1 MYVIY
6 IIKMSSGSVRQ
17 LRRLQVGAL
26 PLLEWVLQRLRLR
39 EILEEFLPPSGRQI
53 VSDAQTLV
61 LLAVNLTLAK
71 DPLYELANWAESLD
85 LRPLGYRPEQQVRF
99 TDDRF
104 ARALD
109 RLYQADR
116 SSLLTRLAVTAVEAF
131 EMQCDTLHN
140 DSTSVKVFGRIP
152 GRTRTGL
159 ELRYGHS
166 KDHRPDLKQLVYS
179 LSITEDGAVPI
190 HHHVYPGNRN
200 DETTHIETWD
210 ALCRIHGSADF
221 LYVADCKLCTYKQLA
236 HIVEHGGKAV
246 TVLPENFLEARRF
259 KDQLRAASLPT
270 KPLWRRPVP
279 NEETTTEYFHLF
291 EGSYHTDPAGY
302 PLYWIV
308 SSLKRRRDQHRRQ
321 ERLAAAEAA
330 LTELAPK
337 LNAYHLKRKTDI
349 LQAVDDLLTKHPVEG
364 LLTVRLDT
372 HLPRVRG
379 RPRGRPGQKVRY
391 RYSYQLAYS
400 LHWSREAGALRREA
414 RTDGVFPLLATDPA
428 IQPRRALQAWKFQ
441 PRLEKRFA
449 QFKSVHLA
457 APLLFKKIERVEANM
472 FVFFIALLLQAL
484 LERHLRLHLAKRKAP
499 PLKLYPED
507 RDAPHPT
514 TSQLLKTFEGLSTYA
529 ITANDQP
536 AEHYHDP
543 LTHAHQAVLSLF
555 EMTEAQFWNLA

>member
-1 MYVIY
+1 
-6 IIKMSSGSVRQ
+6 MSSGSVRQ
-17 LRRLQVGAL
+17 LRRFHVGAL
-26 PLLEWVLQRLRLR
+26 PLVEQILHRLRLR
-39 EILEEFLPPSGRQI
+39 EILEEFIAPSGRQS

-71 DPLYELANWAESLD
+71 DPLYELANWVDSLD
-85 LRPLGYRPEQQVRF
+85 LRPLGYRHRPQVRF

-109 RLYQADR
+109 RLYKADR
-116 SSLLTRLAVTAVEAF
+116 SSLLTRLAVSAIAAF
-131 EMQCDTLHN
+131 EVQCDAIHN
-140 DSTSVKVFGRIP
+140 DSTSVKACGRIA

-159 ELRYGHS
+159 ELRYGYS

-210 ALCRIHGSADF
+210 ALCRIHGSANF

-246 TVLPENFLEARRF
+246 TIVPENFLEARHF
-259 KDQLRAASLPT
+259 KDQLRAASLP
-270 KPLWRRPVP
+270 KKLLWRRPTP
-279 NEETTTEYFHLF
+279 NDEATTEYFYLF
-291 EGSYHTDPAGY
+291 EGNYQIDLAGY
-302 PLYWIV
+302 PIYWIL
-308 SSLKRRRDQHRRQ
+308 SSHKRRRDQHSR
-321 ERLAAAEAA
+321 EARLAAAEEA
-330 LTELAPK
+330 LSELAPR
-337 LNAYHLKRKTDI
+337 LNAYHLKRKEDI
-349 LQAVDDLLTKHPVEG
+349 LLAVDDILKKHQVVDLLK
-364 LLTVRLDT
+364 VRLDT
-372 HLPRVRG
+372 RLPRVRG

-391 RYSYQLAYS
+391 RYSYQFAYR
-400 LHWSREAGALRREA
+400 LHWFRDAQALRQEA
-414 RTDGVFPLLATDPA
+414 RTDGVFPLLATDGT
-428 IQPRRALQAWKFQ
+428 IKPRRALQAWKYQ

-472 FVFFIALLLQAL
+472 FVFFIALLIQAL
-484 LERHLRLHLAKRKAP
+484 LERHLRLHLAKRRAE

-529 ITANDQP
+529 VTAAGQPTEDFHDQ
-536 AEHYHDP
+536 
-543 LTHAHQAVLSLF
+543 LTHTHRAVLSLF
-555 EMTEAQFWNLA
+555 EMTEAQFWNLV